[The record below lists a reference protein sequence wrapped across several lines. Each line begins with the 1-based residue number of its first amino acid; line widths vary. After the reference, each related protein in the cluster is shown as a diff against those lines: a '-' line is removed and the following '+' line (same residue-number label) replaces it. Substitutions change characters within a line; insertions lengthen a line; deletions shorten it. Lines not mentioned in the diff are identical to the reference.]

1 METKEKESKRIA
13 EELKDA
19 IPSDPTVKMPSY
31 SEDSDGNGE
40 KKFSTEAK
48 VDDANTKTKNTLLA
62 LLDKSE
68 KARLSQQKPL
78 LVTIGVC
85 VGVQLL
91 LFNVVIILLIIQWW
105 GTENATIVTELLEF
119 LKYYIGAVV
128 VELIGMIVFI
138 TKSTF
143 TSYAGKMIEKL
154 VGSVWGARN
163 DMSQKSDE
171 K

>member
-1 METKEKESKRIA
+1 METKENESKRIV
-13 EELKDA
+13 EELKGS
-19 IPSDPTVKMPSY
+19 IPSDPTVKMPGNP
-31 SEDSDGNGE
+31 EDSVKNGE
-40 KKFSTEAK
+40 KNSSAEAK
-48 VDDANTKTKNTLLA
+48 VDDANTKTKNTLLG

-68 KARLSQQKPL
+68 AARLSQQKPL
-78 LVTIGVC
+78 LRAIVAC
-85 VGVQLL
+85 VGAQLL

-105 GTENATIVTELLEF
+105 GTENSTIVTGLLEF

-154 VGSVWGARN
+154 IGSVWGSRN
-163 DMSQKSDE
+163 DISPKSDE